1 MSGGGKAK
9 KIWVIALLLI
19 VAGLLIWGLLRGR
32 KELPPESEKP
42 VEAVSDASGEE
53 QKTVVTFKRLAQER
67 SGIVAAPLKPMSYRE
82 EIQAYGTVLPLQS
95 LADLRNRY
103 IQAKAQLENAL
114 TMAEVSKRE
123 YERLKVLNED
133 NKNVS
138 DKALQA
144 AEAAWRSDEVN
155 LRASREALPALEGT
169 VHQQWGDVIARWVF
183 EGSPAFYKLIQQQ
196 EVLVQMT
203 LSPGVHLSPPPET
216 VQVQAPEGTLMSAHF
231 VSLSPRTEPRLQG
244 MSFFYL
250 APGHPV
256 RLLPGMNVVA
266 FMPSGPEVKGFFIP
280 GSSVVWWQG
289 KAWVYLQTNS
299 DRFVRRDVPTDNP
312 VKEGYFVTK
321 GFRPGERI
329 VITGAQLLL
338 SEQFLSKGR
347 AGGGEE

>member
-1 MSGGGKAK
+1 MRQRK
-9 KIWVIALLLI
+9 KSKIILEIIIFVAVI
-19 VAGLLIWGLLRGR
+19 VLLIWAFLRED
-32 KELPPESEKP
+32 KESSLEPEKQAASQ
-42 VEAVSDASGEE
+42 ASGEE
-53 QKTVVTFKRLAQER
+53 QKTVVTFHRLAQER

-82 EIQAYGTVLPLQS
+82 EIQAYGTVLSLQS

-114 TMAEVSKRE
+114 TMADVSKRE
-123 YERLKVLNED
+123 YERLKVLNEN

-144 AEAAWRSDEVN
+144 GEAAWRSDEVN
-155 LRASREALPALEGT
+155 LRASRDALPALEGA
-169 VHQQWGDVIARWVF
+169 VQQQWGDVIAQWVF

-196 EVLVQMT
+196 EVLVQIT
-203 LSPGVHLSPPPET
+203 LSPEVHLSPPPET
-216 VQVQAPEGTLMSAHF
+216 VSVRAPDGTLMSAHF

-244 MSFFYL
+244 MSFFYI

-299 DRFVRRDVPTDNP
+299 DRFVRRDVPTENP
-312 VKEGYFVTK
+312 VKEGYFVSK

-329 VITGAQLLL
+329 VVTGAQLLL
-338 SEQFLSKGR
+338 SDELLSKSR
-347 AGGGEE
+347 AAGEER